1 MGSLELPIF
10 LLFVAWLE
18 GGGHAST
25 NVAVI
30 GARNR
35 VGTECPPYGA
45 SRRPYHKPEA
55 DPSRR
60 PRVRPA
66 RLYLK
71 R

>member
-35 VGTECPPYGA
+35 VGTGCLFDTGT
-45 SRRPYHKPEA
+45 
-55 DPSRR
+55 
-60 PRVRPA
+60 
-66 RLYLK
+66 
-71 R
+71 